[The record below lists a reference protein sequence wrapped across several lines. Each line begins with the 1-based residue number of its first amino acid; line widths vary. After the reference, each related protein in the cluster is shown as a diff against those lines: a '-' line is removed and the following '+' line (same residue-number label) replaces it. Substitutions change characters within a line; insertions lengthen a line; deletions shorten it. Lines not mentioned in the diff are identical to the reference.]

1 MTRGLA
7 KPAQARALMIAVA
20 TLGLLLV
27 TFLVLSHDQRA
38 RAAFPGENGR
48 IAFDSNRDGD
58 FEIFKMHDDG
68 NRQRQ
73 LTDNTANDY
82 GAAFSPS
89 GKRIAFRNEPRWRL
103 RDLRDEGG
111 RLGRAQREPEPRS
124 RKRARVLTQRQTDR
138 FRQ

>member
-48 IAFDSNRDGD
+48 IAFDSNRDGRSS
-58 FEIFKMHDDG
+58 HRTARG
-68 NRQRQ
+68 SPTTRRRQHPGHADR
-73 LTDNTANDY
+73 
-82 GAAFSPS
+82 
-89 GKRIAFRNEPRWRL
+89 RIAQSPP
-103 RDLRDEGG
+103 D
-111 RLGRAQREPEPRS
+111 A
-124 RKRARVLTQRQTDR
+124 
-138 FRQ
+138 

>member
-1 MTRGLA
+1 VADVRMTRGLA

-58 FEIFKMHDDG
+58 FEIPFLDCG
-68 NRQRQ
+68 
-73 LTDNTANDY
+73 
-82 GAAFSPS
+82 GA
-89 GKRIAFRNEPRWRL
+89 PRR
-103 RDLRDEGG
+103 
-111 RLGRAQREPEPRS
+111 
-124 RKRARVLTQRQTDR
+124 
-138 FRQ
+138 